1 MPVARPF
8 KFPDAS
14 HALCGDHSHIL
25 YIYTL
30 TSCLQRQSDIFRWA
44 IKLKYK
50 MLCPSAR
57 CWWYCLYAYFYIHLI
72 YEWYTWAGSAAVMAW
87 LAFRASRQM
96 SSWPVMMRWLTMRLR
111 EQRWLC
117 LDDSAEVTV
126 SNQSAAAAWLSTSLR
141 SIDTATLSSWY
152 QELTGS
158 SRNEPYWRKETK
170 EFNLD
175 AFSLYTVIYGSTHKK
190 IKKRTCEMENIKT

>member
-8 KFPDAS
+8 KFPEAS

-30 TSCLQRQSDIFRWA
+30 TSCLQRQSDIIRWA

-50 MLCPSAR
+50 MLCPWAR
-57 CWWYCLYAYFYIHLI
+57 CWWYWLYAYLYIHLI
-72 YEWYTWAGSAAVMAW
+72 YEWHTWAGSAAVMAW

-96 SSWPVMMRWLTMRLR
+96 SFWPVMMRWLTMRLR

-126 SNQSAAAAWLSTSLR
+126 SSQSAAAAWLSTSLR
-141 SIDTATLSSWY
+141 SIDKATLSSWY

-158 SRNEPYWRKETK
+158 SRNEPYWLEGKKQR
-170 EFNLD
+170 NL
-175 AFSLYTVIYGSTHKK
+175 I
-190 IKKRTCEMENIKT
+190 